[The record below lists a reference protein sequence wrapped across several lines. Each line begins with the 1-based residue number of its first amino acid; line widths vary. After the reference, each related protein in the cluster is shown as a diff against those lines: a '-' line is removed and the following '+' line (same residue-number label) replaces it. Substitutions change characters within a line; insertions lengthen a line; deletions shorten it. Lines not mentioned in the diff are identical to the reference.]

1 MERIRESV
9 EIQAAPADVFAL
21 VSDLCRRARLN
32 PAWRVIACEALDGG
46 PIRAGSRW
54 RFVVRRDRTR
64 IEHVSRV
71 IDFDPPRRLV
81 CKSEIHPDLEI
92 VLDVVPSG
100 AGCRLTH
107 EEAFRA
113 LPVPDEVRK
122 GEAESLVRR
131 FLRALLW
138 LDGGGF
144 QTADIQE
151 THEALR
157 EQIHLEIR
165 AWLAKIKEEAEGPGR
180 FGKGES

>member
-21 VSDLCRRARLN
+21 VSDLCRRAHLN

-71 IDFDPPRRLV
+71 IDYDPPRRIV

-92 VLDVVPSG
+92 VLEVAPSS
-100 AGCRLTH
+100 AGGRLTH
-107 EEAFRA
+107 
-113 LPVPDEVRK
+113 
-122 GEAESLVRR
+122 
-131 FLRALLW
+131 
-138 LDGGGF
+138 
-144 QTADIQE
+144 
-151 THEALR
+151 
-157 EQIHLEIR
+157 
-165 AWLAKIKEEAEGPGR
+165 
-180 FGKGES
+180 

>member
-9 EIQAAPADVFAL
+9 EIKAAQTDVFAL

-46 PIRAGSRW
+46 PIRSGSRY

-71 IDFDPPRRLV
+71 VDYDPPRRLV
-81 CKSEIHPDLEI
+81 CKSEIHGDLEI
-92 VLDVVPSG
+92 ALDVAPAG

-107 EEAFRA
+107 EESFRA
-113 LPVPDEVRK
+113 LPVPDEVRNAE
-122 GEAESLVRR
+122 GESIIRR

-138 LDGGGF
+138 LEGGGF

-151 THEALR
+151 AHEALKG
-157 EQIHLEIR
+157 QIHAEIR
-165 AWLAKIKEEAEGPGR
+165 EWLAKIKDEAEGPGR
-180 FGKGES
+180 SGKGES

>member
-1 MERIRESV
+1 MERIREAV

-71 IDFDPPRRLV
+71 IDYDPPRRIV
-81 CKSEIHPDLEI
+81 CKSEIHSDLEI
-92 VLDVVPSG
+92 VLDVVPSS

-113 LPVPDEVRK
+113 LSVPDEVRK
-122 GEAESLVRR
+122 GEAESFVRR

-138 LDGGGF
+138 LEGGGF

-157 EQIHLEIR
+157 EQIRAEIR

-180 FGKGES
+180 LGKGES